1 VKLYGIKTSPF
12 VRKVCV
18 VAAELNEPVDFV
30 DTTTPEGS
38 AALRAVTPIAKVPVA
53 VVDGRLL
60 FDSHV
65 IVDWLVTTRGWHGL
79 APPRDTWRTH
89 NIVNAIDA
97 ALDAMIQLYYLRRE
111 GISVEGTPF
120 ARRRLDRA
128 DAVFTWLGKELTDDS
143 RSFDGGLG
151 VAEISLIATLDWM
164 DFRQSYPTERAGT
177 VESVRAAWLNHPS
190 IAVTRPRE

>member
-79 APPRDTWRTH
+79 TPPRDTWRTH

-120 ARRRLDRA
+120 AQRRLDRA

-151 VAEISLIATLDWM
+151 VAEISLIASLDWM
-164 DFRQSYPTERAGT
+164 DFRRAYPTERAGT
-177 VESVRAAWLNHPS
+177 VESVRAAWRNHPS